1 MNFYKDILIPASEAC
16 MKIELA
22 GFIYDVRAA
31 ANIMEDEVAPELEAK
46 THRMRVLTNFA
57 YNPRSTKQTSALF
70 YDDWKLTH
78 EMRARPGK
86 DKSTDESALAEIV
99 AGRFSTK
106 KGSSLGSGITAGDD
120 NYQLVINFAKE
131 LDRFRKL
138 VKQADTYIIA
148 LIERALRDPEHRLY
162 TDILLHGTTSGRT
175 SSRNPNLQNITRTKE
190 GLPNIRRLFLS
201 SPGRLIVQAD
211 YSQAEL
217 RCIAQFSS
225 DLELTRIYRE
235 GLDLHSIAAER
246 FYGNSHS
253 EEQRVYAKI
262 MNFGVVYGQSATTF
276 QEKNNIPEKQAQKF
290 IDWWWHYFG
299 GVKKWKE
306 QVVKQMRSGRLLSP
320 YGRIR
325 RFYLLTPQNVNAA
338 IREAVNFLP
347 QSTAGDLT
355 LRSVI
360 LLSKEMDWKRAS
372 IVITVHDSIV
382 GDIDENYVDEWR
394 TICKQIMESRAKD
407 DLDWSDIPQKVDIGV
422 GATWADAK

>member
-1 MNFYKDILIPASEAC
+1 

-201 SPGRLIVQAD
+201 SPGRLIVQGNDVIETPERAV
-211 YSQAEL
+211 E
-217 RCIAQFSS
+217 IA
-225 DLELTRIYRE
+225 R
-235 GLDLHSIAAER
+235 
-246 FYGNSHS
+246 
-253 EEQRVYAKI
+253 
-262 MNFGVVYGQSATTF
+262 
-276 QEKNNIPEKQAQKF
+276 
-290 IDWWWHYFG
+290 
-299 GVKKWKE
+299 
-306 QVVKQMRSGRLLSP
+306 
-320 YGRIR
+320 
-325 RFYLLTPQNVNAA
+325 
-338 IREAVNFLP
+338 
-347 QSTAGDLT
+347 
-355 LRSVI
+355 
-360 LLSKEMDWKRAS
+360 
-372 IVITVHDSIV
+372 
-382 GDIDENYVDEWR
+382 
-394 TICKQIMESRAKD
+394 
-407 DLDWSDIPQKVDIGV
+407 DIGYPV
-422 GATWADAK
+422 MIKASAGGGGKGLRVAYGDKEAFDGFSACRNEARAE

>member
-1 MNFYKDILIPASEAC
+1 

-148 LIERALRDPEHRLY
+148 LIEPRVRRHRARPDDPPAALDAGDPARPAGGGLRRDRA
-162 TDILLHGTTSGRT
+162 
-175 SSRNPNLQNITRTKE
+175 
-190 GLPNIRRLFLS
+190 
-201 SPGRLIVQAD
+201 VQAP
-211 YSQAEL
+211 L
-217 RCIAQFSS
+217 
-225 DLELTRIYRE
+225 
-235 GLDLHSIAAER
+235 
-246 FYGNSHS
+246 
-253 EEQRVYAKI
+253 
-262 MNFGVVYGQSATTF
+262 
-276 QEKNNIPEKQAQKF
+276 
-290 IDWWWHYFG
+290 
-299 GVKKWKE
+299 
-306 QVVKQMRSGRLLSP
+306 
-320 YGRIR
+320 
-325 RFYLLTPQNVNAA
+325 
-338 IREAVNFLP
+338 
-347 QSTAGDLT
+347 
-355 LRSVI
+355 
-360 LLSKEMDWKRAS
+360 
-372 IVITVHDSIV
+372 
-382 GDIDENYVDEWR
+382 
-394 TICKQIMESRAKD
+394 
-407 DLDWSDIPQKVDIGV
+407 
-422 GATWADAK
+422 